1 MENHRVL
8 SSSEKN
14 SAVKEW
20 RFGGNSVSSK
30 KKHLSSYN
38 NGKSDCFGASLAV
51 VPNSMLLASRCSVEC
66 EEEEEVGKKKQKK
79 GVVVVVEEEGSAVL
93 RSAWI
98 QRIIPRVLGDE
109 KDKGKLAAVGSR
121 ENQTHESLVGFW
133 KKKERKPFCVVAD
146 AGLVSPELSRV
157 RESPSKITGRVAAG
171 CQSWEHDAGA
181 DAVGGNNN
189 NKNNGI
195 VIASGNESNA
205 GGGVVVAAGL
215 GFQFDGGGC
224 VGDGGGGSTNRNS
237 RKEREISFADGP
249 SSSLPPL
256 SLFAPFKHEKE
267 WRRRKR
273 NDQGGNNSSSSSGKA
288 EEVVALM
295 MPPPVLTPLLSKDQI
310 VGTSQKRM
318 LLDHLLS
325 SSLTPLSVPSSNPS
339 AIHSIA
345 TTSTVLRAA
354 DTRLG
359 FGEMFKRPLEP
370 MQVFSPFK
378 SSRDANNAQSPC
390 SSKTASLPFDL
401 VLPLDTDGHDSV
413 KQEDTGA
420 KCNTQPARNI
430 NEEHPKLRGS
440 LSANVGSATL
450 VSSSFW
456 PECGNQSGDQESSGQ
471 AAEVFRHRSSTSHLL
486 CCDHQPKA
494 QHLKTKEVAIKD
506 PNERRLFSAAGSSGS
521 IPPVLLVVSAPGYQS
536 PFQSASSSTHVKAV
550 GGQNMVVLEGYRNPA
565 METSQQKPTEKTLGW
580 NCGVEEMH
588 SQELQPEDREIGKE
602 QTREQERGSGA
613 EEAEDVVARMDVYM
627 EQVPLGCGAL
637 ESGFGSGSGVVHAL
651 VQQGSRQGQDVVQR
665 NGTCNLLAQTP
676 DNDRPGCSTSFRK
689 WTCDPSMDV
698 HSRSRILEELNTTPS
713 QACNIPSADNEYP
726 KVPKGQPW
734 LHRWMHPSI
743 SRSNDSFKLLSASRV
758 FSGGSGLG
766 AASNADASTVTKS
779 QEGVAYSRRVQKVA
793 SEGETSH
800 AVIGVNNQFAKTE
813 RGNVSVGEDDGSRS
827 KMPFFLGY
835 QNPPSAAAIALVG
848 AASRRSMMPLL
859 PQRQP
864 GTRVAVWPLT
874 QDTLNSLPHV
884 LPHGS

>member
-1 MENHRVL
+1 MCLCFPLAINIIIRMLVCCNVNPEALHQCVLFFMFGEDDSCVDLLKKPGLPCFAMDNVCVSLHQGRVILIRGMHQVFFPL
-8 SSSEKN
+8 SFL
-14 SAVKEW
+14 V
-20 RFGGNSVSSK
+20 
-30 KKHLSSYN
+30 H
-38 NGKSDCFGASLAV
+38 LAV
-51 VPNSMLLASRCSVEC
+51 E
-66 EEEEEVGKKKQKK
+66 
-79 GVVVVVEEEGSAVL
+79 
-93 RSAWI
+93 
-98 QRIIPRVLGDE
+98 
-109 KDKGKLAAVGSR
+109 
-121 ENQTHESLVGFW
+121 
-133 KKKERKPFCVVAD
+133 
-146 AGLVSPELSRV
+146 
-157 RESPSKITGRVAAG
+157 
-171 CQSWEHDAGA
+171 
-181 DAVGGNNN
+181 
-189 NKNNGI
+189 
-195 VIASGNESNA
+195 
-205 GGGVVVAAGL
+205 
-215 GFQFDGGGC
+215 
-224 VGDGGGGSTNRNS
+224 
-237 RKEREISFADGP
+237 
-249 SSSLPPL
+249 
-256 SLFAPFKHEKE
+256 
-267 WRRRKR
+267 
-273 NDQGGNNSSSSSGKA
+273 
-288 EEVVALM
+288 
-295 MPPPVLTPLLSKDQI
+295 
-310 VGTSQKRM
+310 
-318 LLDHLLS
+318 
-325 SSLTPLSVPSSNPS
+325 
-339 AIHSIA
+339 
-345 TTSTVLRAA
+345 
-354 DTRLG
+354 
-359 FGEMFKRPLEP
+359 
-370 MQVFSPFK
+370 
-378 SSRDANNAQSPC
+378 
-390 SSKTASLPFDL
+390 
-401 VLPLDTDGHDSV
+401 
-413 KQEDTGA
+413 
-420 KCNTQPARNI
+420 
-430 NEEHPKLRGS
+430 
-440 LSANVGSATL
+440 
-450 VSSSFW
+450 
-456 PECGNQSGDQESSGQ
+456 
-471 AAEVFRHRSSTSHLL
+471 
-486 CCDHQPKA
+486 KA

-565 METSQQKPTEKTLGW
+565 METSQQKPTEKTRGW

-676 DNDRPGCSTSFRK
+676 DNDRPGCRTSFRK

-848 AASRRSMMPLL
+848 AASRRSMMPLV